1 MLQLKAAALTNRT
14 EVGMRQAGSRGS
26 GLLAVAALGAVLL
39 AWPIAGAAQLTGLVD
54 TVTTP
59 PADPATGTP
68 DLVGTVLGTTTVLAG
83 TGTLVGGTSD
93 ALQASELAGDI
104 PSLLRGEVLHA
115 VTIGWPDQVASEA
128 SLAALDLNVAGIN
141 IGADFVMAR
150 ALAVFGDAGV
160 ARASVDNLSING
172 LPIAVTGDPNQ
183 RIDVPGGVV
192 IINEQRVSPDGTTVV
207 NALHAVISGVADVV
221 VASAT
226 AGASGGEA
234 KAVQA
239 SY

>member
-1 MLQLKAAALTNRT
+1 
-14 EVGMRQAGSRGS
+14 MRQAGFRGS

-39 AWPIAGAAQLTGLVD
+39 VWPIAGAAQLTGPVG

-59 PADPATGTP
+59 LTDPAAGTP
-68 DLVGTVLGTTTVLAG
+68 DLVGTVLGTTLGTTTVLAG

-160 ARASVDNLSING
+160 GTSNIDNLSING
-172 LPIAVTGDPNQ
+172 VPVLVTGDPNQ
-183 RIDVPGGVV
+183 TIEVPGGIMV
-192 IINEQRVSPDGTTVV
+192 INEQQISSDGATIV
-207 NALHAVISGVADVV
+207 NALHAIISGVADVV

-226 AGASGGEA
+226 AGSSGGEA

>member
-1 MLQLKAAALTNRT
+1 M
-14 EVGMRQAGSRGS
+14 
-26 GLLAVAALGAVLL
+26 
-39 AWPIAGAAQLTGLVD
+39 
-54 TVTTP
+54 
-59 PADPATGTP
+59 
-68 DLVGTVLGTTTVLAG
+68 
-83 TGTLVGGTSD
+83 
-93 ALQASELAGDI
+93 
-104 PSLLRGEVLHA
+104 
-115 VTIGWPDQVASEA
+115 
-128 SLAALDLNVAGIN
+128 
-141 IGADFVMAR
+141 
-150 ALAVFGDAGV
+150 
-160 ARASVDNLSING
+160 
-172 LPIAVTGDPNQ
+172 TGDPNQ